1 MPVHVSVMSLEM
13 ALLSSWSLAGESVS
27 SCNRFD
33 MEKGVSCV
41 SVLEVIVG
49 EAESFPPF
57 IGDGETK
64 TELSVT
70 TRGSSVVS

>member
-1 MPVHVSVMSLEM
+1 
-13 ALLSSWSLAGESVS
+13 
-27 SCNRFD
+27 